1 MTSAAPIKRQP
12 LSRQVLRTLR
22 DYIEDHNLGPGD
34 RLPTEREL
42 SEDLGVSRNTVR
54 ESLGVLEAIGII
66 KRGPKTGAILQ
77 EADLNLLGEV
87 TQFLLRSRGD
97 LEDLF
102 EARRTLEISLIPLIV
117 ANATDDD
124 FAKMEKAVEEMRR
137 DQARG
142 GLGTDGDIAFHHALL
157 HAAGNSLLMQFGAL
171 IQEFLRAPRTR
182 MLLDPEKAQSSIEDH
197 LAILDALRVHDVPRA
212 QAEMER
218 HLSTY
223 TERVFNKPKD
233 APKTKPRSAVASV

>member
-22 DYIEDHNLGPGD
+22 DYIEEHNLGPGD

-42 SEDLGVSRNTVR
+42 SEDLGVSRNTIR

-77 EADLNLLGEV
+77 EADLESLGEV

-102 EARRTLEISLIPLIV
+102 EARRTLEISLMPLIV
-117 ANATDDD
+117 AHADEED
-124 FAKMEKAVEEMRR
+124 FAKLEKAVEDMKR
-137 DQARG
+137 DIERG

-182 MLLDPEKAQSSIEDH
+182 MLLDPDKAQSSITDH
-197 LAILDALRVHDVPRA
+197 LAIIDALRAHDVARA
-212 QAEMER
+212 QSEMER

-223 TERVFNKPKD
+223 TERVFNKPRK
-233 APKTKPRSAVASV
+233 PTKAKRAVASN